1 MSDFTTSYS
10 AFIPQLWSKK
20 LNQMLE
26 KNCVMMQCVN
36 RNWEGEIKQQGDTVK
51 IITPAEV
58 TVSTLTSDNI
68 EYASLTPV
76 SQDLQINQKKFFA
89 FKIDDVAKVQ
99 SNTDIM
105 EAHLSNE
112 KKAIEEDQDAYL
124 LAIHTDVS

>member
-51 IITPAEV
+51 IITPAPV

-68 EYASLTPV
+68 EYTSLAPV
-76 SQDLQINQKKFFA
+76 SQDLQINQKKFL
-89 FKIDDVAKVQ
+89 
-99 SNTDIM
+99 
-105 EAHLSNE
+105 HLKLMMLPKFNQ
-112 KKAIEEDQDAYL
+112 IQIL
-124 LAIHTDVS
+124 WRHI